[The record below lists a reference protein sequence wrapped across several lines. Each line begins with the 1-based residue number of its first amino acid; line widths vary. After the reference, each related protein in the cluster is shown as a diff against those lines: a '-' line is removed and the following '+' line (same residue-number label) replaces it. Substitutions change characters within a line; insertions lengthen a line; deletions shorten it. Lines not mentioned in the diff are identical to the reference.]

1 MKASLVGVTILIRAQ
16 VRSPKSAFVLICFSD
31 TNSGVDQPAV
41 IKSYM
46 GYRNTNQLIDSHC
59 ALGLFQVYPDEYNGV
74 QWAQ

>member
-1 MKASLVGVTILIRAQ
+1 
-16 VRSPKSAFVLICFSD
+16 
-31 TNSGVDQPAV
+31 
-41 IKSYM
+41 M